1 MPAKLKG
8 KTFYACTIQN
18 KEVNRVRKKEKATA
32 VGEIN
37 PIGLPDMFHILLHNQ
52 TIMNEKL
59 NDLLKGQG
67 RSYN

>member
-1 MPAKLKG
+1 MPAELKG
-8 KTFYACTIQN
+8 KNFYGCTVSS
-18 KEVNRVRKKEKATA
+18 KELSAARVRARKTMMS
-32 VGEIN
+32 
-37 PIGLPDMFHILLHNQ
+37 LPDMFHILLHNQ